1 LCDAATSALGQ
12 GLPCDYVGST
22 SGVLQIADDF
32 ATSPNWAA
40 LGQLRTSTALQH
52 FHGLPV
58 SSSAMENMSAE
69 TLMPM
74 VFAVFG

>member
-1 LCDAATSALGQ
+1 M
-12 GLPCDYVGST
+12 
-22 SGVLQIADDF
+22 
-32 ATSPNWAA
+32 
-40 LGQLRTSTALQH
+40 GQLRTSTALQH